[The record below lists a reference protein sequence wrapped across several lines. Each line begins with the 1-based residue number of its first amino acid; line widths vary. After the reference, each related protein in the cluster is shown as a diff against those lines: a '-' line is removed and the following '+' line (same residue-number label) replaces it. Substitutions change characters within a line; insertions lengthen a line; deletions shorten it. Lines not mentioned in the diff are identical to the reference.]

1 MNIAMLYHTQVITR
15 TNYAHGI
22 SFSAVA
28 AKKHA
33 INLAVSDFCI
43 NTHTHTH
50 THTHTLA
57 SGVYARVNILIII
70 NTRKGGNSFL
80 QGFPPFSVFVCPMY
94 NPLKH
99 NVV

>member
-1 MNIAMLYHTQVITR
+1 MNIAMLYHIQVITR

-43 NTHTHTH
+43 YTHISERC
-50 THTHTLA
+50 LR
-57 SGVYARVNILIII
+57 AR
-70 NTRKGGNSFL
+70 
-80 QGFPPFSVFVCPMY
+80 
-94 NPLKH
+94 
-99 NVV
+99 